1 MVVRTEECKRR
12 REDDL
17 FLGAEAVHLPKST
30 VYCYELTLC
39 SIPGLLHHVAKATYQ
54 FLVTLAF
61 VIVVSLQYI
70 FAPNI
75 RLYNHFLK
83 RLL

>member
-12 REDDL
+12 REGDL
-17 FLGAEAVHLPKST
+17 FLGAEGVHLPKSK

-39 SIPGLLHHVAKATYQ
+39 SIPGLLHRVAKTTYQ

-61 VIVVSLQYI
+61 VTVMSLQYT